1 MATGLQRL
9 VRRAL
14 LARLKANAALTAL
27 VPAASINPAGEPI
40 WPFVKLRAP
49 VTRRLRAAGLNGG
62 EGSFDLHAFAR
73 ARTSAGAEVETAEDH
88 AGRIGGAIE
97 AALADARITIEGG
110 HVLRFEVGDMRL
122 LEDEEPDAYHWFAQA
137 NWRVLAS

>member
-14 LARLKANAALTAL
+14 LARLKANAPLTAL
-27 VPAASINPAGEPI
+27 VAAASINPVGEPV

-62 EGSFDLHAFAR
+62 EGSFDIHAFAR
-73 ARTSAGAEVETAEDH
+73 ARVVGGAEVETAEDH

-110 HVLRFEVGDMRL
+110 HVLRLEVNDMRL
-122 LEDEEPDAYHWFAQA
+122 LEDEEPEAWHYFAQV